1 MMTIRL
7 TAWFCAGCIRLHA
20 GGERAERHFAG
31 RTITILVP
39 FPPGGTSDVVTRV
52 IAAKVADS
60 LKATIVIDNR
70 GGGGGV
76 VAAIATK
83 QAAPDGTTLFLANNG
98 LFAVTPAISSDVALR
113 SGQGFRAG
121 DAAGAVSE
129 RADRAGV
136 LAGAH
141 TEGAGRVRR
150 VEADGGL
157 SFASQGIG
165 SGGQIMGELLRLKTG
180 LKMVHVPYRG
190 AGPAAQDVAG
200 GSIDML
206 FTSYISAAGQIQ
218 AGKVRVIA
226 FTGKKRSPILPDVPT
241 TAEQGFAGIEMD
253 VWHGIVAPAGTPA
266 PIVQRPQR
274 GIRQGRAIAGR
285 GEDGVGAG
293 RRHPD
298 QHAGGIRQAD
308 RKGHRAARQRGPR
321 RRHQSAITTG
331 RVQ

>member
-1 MMTIRL
+1 MVTIRFL
-7 TAWFCAGCIRLHA
+7 LGFAFAALAWAPA
-20 GGERAERHFAG
+20 ANAQSDFAR
-31 RTITILVP
+31 RTITIMVP

-60 LKATIVIDNR
+60 LKATVVIDNR
-70 GGGGGV
+70 SGGGGV

-98 LFAVTPAISSDVALR
+98 LFAVTPAISSDVRFDPVKDFAPVTPL
-113 SGQGFRAG
+113 
-121 DAAGAVSE
+121 
-129 RADRAGV
+129 V
-136 LAGAH
+136 LFPSVLIVPESSPAH
-141 TEGAGRVRR
+141 TLKELVEYGRSKPS
-150 VEADGGL
+150 GL

-218 AGKVRVIA
+218 GGKVRVIA
-226 FTGKKRSPILPDVPT
+226 FTGQKRSPILPEVPT
-241 TAEQGFAGIEMD
+241 AAEQGFAGIEMD

-266 PIVQRPQR
+266 PIVQHLNAEFVKAAQSPEVMKMVSAQAADILTSTPEEFARL
-274 GIRQGRAIAGR
+274 IAKDIDRLG
-285 GEDGVGAG
+285 GAV
-293 RRHPD
+293 
-298 QHAGGIRQAD
+298 
-308 RKGHRAARQRGPR
+308 RAAGIKAQ
-321 RRHQSAITTG
+321 
-331 RVQ
+331 

>member
-1 MMTIRL
+1 M
-7 TAWFCAGCIRLHA
+7 
-20 GGERAERHFAG
+20 
-31 RTITILVP
+31 VP

-60 LKATIVIDNR
+60 LKATVVIDNR
-70 GGGGGV
+70 SGGGGV

-98 LFAVTPAISSDVALR
+98 LFAVTPAISSDVRFDPVKDFAPVTPL
-113 SGQGFRAG
+113 
-121 DAAGAVSE
+121 
-129 RADRAGV
+129 V
-136 LAGAH
+136 LFPSVLIVPASSPAH
-141 TEGAGRVRR
+141 TLKELVEYGRSKPS
-150 VEADGGL
+150 GL

-218 AGKVRVIA
+218 GGKVRVIA
-226 FTGKKRSPILPDVPT
+226 FTGQKRSPILPDVPT
-241 TAEQGFAGIEMD
+241 AAEQGFAGIEMD

-266 PIVQRPQR
+266 ADRAAPER

-285 GEDGVGAG
+285 DEDGVGAG

-298 QHAGGIRQAD
+298 QHAGGIRHAD
-308 RKGHRAARQRGPR
+308 RKGHRPAGRRGPR
-321 RRHQSAITTG
+321 RRHQGAITTG

>member
-1 MMTIRL
+1 MMMTIRL
-7 TAWFCAGCIRLHA
+7 LLGFALTALAFAPA
-20 GGERAERHFAG
+20 ANAQSDFAG

-60 LKATIVIDNR
+60 LKATVVIDNR
-70 GGGGGV
+70 SGGGGV

-98 LFAVTPAISSDVALR
+98 LFAVTPAISSDVRFDPVKDFAPITPLVLFP
-113 SGQGFRAG
+113 SVLIVP
-121 DAAGAVSE
+121 AASP
-129 RADRAGV
+129 
-136 LAGAH
+136 AH
-141 TEGAGRVRR
+141 TLKELVEYGRSKPS
-150 VEADGGL
+150 GL

-200 GSIDML
+200 GNIDML

-218 AGKVRVIA
+218 GGKVRVIA
-226 FTGKKRSPILPDVPT
+226 FTGQKRSSILPDVPT
-241 TAEQGFAGIEMD
+241 AAEQGFAGIEMD

-266 PIVQRPQR
+266 PIVQHLNAEFVKAAQSPDVMKMVSAQAADILTSTPEEFARL
-274 GIRQGRAIAGR
+274 IAKDIDRLG
-285 GEDGVGAG
+285 GAV
-293 RRHPD
+293 
-298 QHAGGIRQAD
+298 
-308 RKGHRAARQRGPR
+308 RAAGIKAQ
-321 RRHQSAITTG
+321 
-331 RVQ
+331 

>member
-1 MMTIRL
+1 MAGRPIAL
-7 TAWFCAGCIRLHA
+7 GFALAFWLATAVAA
-20 GGERAERHFAG
+20 TAQSDFAG

-39 FPPGGTSDVVTRV
+39 FPPGGTSDVVTRA

-60 LKATIVIDNR
+60 LKATVVIDNR
-70 GGGGGV
+70 SGGGGV

-98 LFAVTPAISSDVALR
+98 LFAVTPAISSDVRFDPVKDFQPITPL
-113 SGQGFRAG
+113 
-121 DAAGAVSE
+121 
-129 RADRAGV
+129 V
-136 LAGAH
+136 LFPSVLIVPASSPAH
-141 TEGAGRVRR
+141 TLKEL
-150 VEADGGL
+150 VEYGKSKPSGL

-218 AGKVRVIA
+218 GGKVRVIA
-226 FTGKKRSPILPDVPT
+226 FTGQKRSLILPDVPT
-241 TAEQGFAGIEMD
+241 AAEQGFAGIEMD

-266 PIVQRPQR
+266 SIVQHLNAEFVKAAHSPDVLKMVATQAADILTSTPDEFARL
-274 GIRQGRAIAGR
+274 IAKDIDRLG
-285 GEDGVGAG
+285 GAV
-293 RRHPD
+293 
-298 QHAGGIRQAD
+298 
-308 RKGHRAARQRGPR
+308 RAAGIKAQ
-321 RRHQSAITTG
+321 QSG
-331 RVQ
+331 Q